1 MPYSI
6 KKVGSHFQVHGPSG
20 VHAKHT
26 TKDKAE
32 SQVRLLN
39 AVDHGWKLGGTKQT
53 HRRSLK
59 DMMK

>member
-1 MPYSI
+1 MPYHI
-6 KKVGSHFQVHGPSG
+6 KKVGAHFQVHGPSG

-32 SQVRLLN
+32 AQVRLLN
-39 AVDHGWKLGGTKQT
+39 AVDRGWKPGGGKQK
-53 HRRSLK
+53 HQRSLK